1 MFHTMISAAI
11 VLRAPPRHRLS
22 RSLSVKHSRWP
33 GQRARLRACEH
44 STPPLKAEFV
54 MPPKKAKQIC
64 DPSGDTIRWVLDW
77 PYRVYADGLVMVGT
91 GSSGT
96 QFARW
101 TFRLTS
107 YADPDY
113 NNLNWRDDCV
123 RQELIRRMKGRGP
136 GTYAVEL
143 DS

>member
-1 MFHTMISAAI
+1 MA
-11 VLRAPPRHRLS
+11 RADALWH
-22 RSLSVKHSRWP
+22 
-33 GQRARLRACEH
+33 ARH

-64 DPSGDTIRWVLDW
+64 EPSGDTIRWVLDW